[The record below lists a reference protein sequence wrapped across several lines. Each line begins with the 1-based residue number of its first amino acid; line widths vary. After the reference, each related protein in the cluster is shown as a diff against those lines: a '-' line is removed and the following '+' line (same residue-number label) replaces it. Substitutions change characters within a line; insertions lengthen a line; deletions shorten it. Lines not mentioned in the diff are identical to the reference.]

1 MKRYIVAL
9 MIALT
14 SISSLAN
21 CHGRFSLTR
30 TWDGVVSGIS
40 NKWIRWLF
48 FLLTVII
55 PIYGIAML
63 VDAIAFNS
71 IEFWTGRNPMAHSDF
86 DQNGELQKVVSKGDE
101 RAVLTYRNFG
111 EELNIR
117 VTKAGVE
124 TMNVTLLR
132 SQPGAYFVEQDG
144 KLVRLEGTLWQAG
157 GSTLIRLS
165 AGDETVSSAFV
176 TDADY
181 DAALNRGRAAQE
193 MLAH

>member
-1 MKRYIVAL
+1 MKRYVVAL

-55 PIYGIAML
+55 PIYGIAIL

-71 IEFWTGRNPMAHSDF
+71 IEFWTGRNPMARSDF
-86 DQNGELQKVVSKGDE
+86 DPNGELQKVVSKGDE

-117 VTKAGVE
+117 VSKAGVE

-132 SQPGAYFVEQDG
+132 SQPGAYFVERDG
-144 KLVRLEGTLWQAG
+144 QLVRLEGTRWQAG

-165 AGDETVSSAFV
+165 AGDETVSSALM

-181 DAALNRGRAAQE
+181 SAALSRSEAAGAR
-193 MLAH
+193 LAQ